1 MGVVQEPGRFLDLQ
15 TFFMYVFI
23 VAVVGG
29 LAFSGFKGLQVG
41 PHQEMPCRVCA

>member
-1 MGVVQEPGRFLDLQ
+1 
-15 TFFMYVFI
+15 MYVFI

-41 PHQEMPCRVCA
+41 LHRQPYCVRENQKG